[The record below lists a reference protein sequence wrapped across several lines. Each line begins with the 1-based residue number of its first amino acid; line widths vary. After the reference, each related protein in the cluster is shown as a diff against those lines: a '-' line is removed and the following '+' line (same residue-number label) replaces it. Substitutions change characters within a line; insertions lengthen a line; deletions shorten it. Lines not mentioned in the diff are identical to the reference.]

1 VNLED
6 LTIDRY
12 VLERLLGHGGMGD
25 VYLAQDTTIHRQ
37 VAIKVFRSEISP
49 YPNSESSRNS
59 AELSRREMK
68 AIAQLDHPHI
78 LPLYDYGEKIVHGTT
93 LAYIVMPYR
102 EEGSLAQWLH
112 QRTTTALLSSEDT
125 LFLMRQAADA
135 LQHAHDHGIVH
146 QDVKPSNFL
155 IHQRKN
161 APGHPDLFLAD
172 FGIAKF
178 VAATSATSHTIRG
191 TPTYMAPEQWQGQ
204 SVPETDQYALAIM
217 TYELL
222 TGQTPFQGGMAQM
235 MYQHLSVIPEAPSR
249 VNADLTPLLDAVLL
263 KALEKKPEERFPSI
277 TSFIEALKLAL
288 EGIDPHPFLQ
298 NARTVLPPVQLPP
311 TDSQETDGTQ
321 TLDEEPHLTNDSL
334 ALFSEGEDEENI
346 ATQLSERSKDLPTII
361 SAKLPALPPSDTLR
375 AQNSPAFPLP
385 YSPVALSSPGSGNP
399 GSQPAY
405 PYRRT
410 IALLIVIAILV
421 IAFGSVGLVLNA
433 RQVKSDRSVTAG
445 TTTSVQD
452 TAAPNLANMTS
463 TAQAKVLLQ
472 MKNAV
477 TSTATIHLQQTEQ
490 AQNTAQAT
498 ATAQAQNSAQ
508 NSPTVVVIIAT
519 SIVPPTQPTP
529 TLLPTPTSTP
539 TPTLVPAPAP
549 TITTDCAHLVT
560 PWVAIYQYSH
570 FGGRE
575 LCFEGKGLVNLAT
588 YGFDKQTDSINIAAN
603 GSFYDQ
609 ANGQGAGLGF
619 YYGDEQADLGTW
631 DNRISSFVVTG

>member
-1 VNLED
+1 MNLED

-12 VLERLLGHGGMGD
+12 VLEQLLGHGGMGD

-78 LPLYDYGEKIVHGTT
+78 LPLYDYGEKIVNGTT

-125 LFLMRQAADA
+125 LFLIHQAADA

-155 IHQRKN
+155 IHQRKS

-222 TGQTPFQGGMAQM
+222 TGQIPFQGGMAQM
-235 MYQHLSVIPEAPSR
+235 MYQHLSVIPKAPSQ
-249 VNADLTPLLDAVLL
+249 VNADLPPLLDAVLL
-263 KALEKKPEERFPSI
+263 KALEKKPEERFPSL
-277 TSFIEALKLAL
+277 TSFIEALKQVL
-288 EGIDPHPFLQ
+288 EGIDPQPFLQ
-298 NARTVLPPVQLPP
+298 NARTALPPFQRPP
-311 TDSQETDGTQ
+311 ADSPETDGTQ
-321 TLDEEPHLTNDSL
+321 TFDEEPHLTNGSL
-334 ALFSEGEDEENI
+334 AVLSEGEDEENI

-361 SAKLPALPPSDTLR
+361 SAKLPATPPSDTLR
-375 AQNSPAFPLP
+375 AQNYPVFPLTVP
-385 YSPVALSSPGSGNP
+385 LSSPGPGNT
-399 GSQPAY
+399 GSQSTY

-410 IALLIVIAILV
+410 IALLIAIAVLV
-421 IAFGSVGLVLNA
+421 IAFGGAGLVLNA
-433 RQVKSDRSVTAG
+433 RQVKNDRSVTAG
-445 TTTSVQD
+445 TTTSAQN
-452 TAAPNLANMTS
+452 TEAPNQANMTS
-463 TAQAKVLLQ
+463 TAQTKVPQ
-472 MKNAV
+472 QTKNAV
-477 TSTATIHLQQTEQ
+477 TSTPTLHLQQTKQ
-490 AQNTAQAT
+490 AQNNAQAT
-498 ATAQAQNSAQ
+498 ATAQAQNNTQ
-508 NSPTVVVIIAT
+508 NTPTVVVIIAT
-519 SIVPPTQPTP
+519 PTVPATLPTPIP
-529 TLLPTPTSTP
+529 TLLPTPTP
-539 TPTLVPAPAP
+539 VPAPAP

-575 LCFEGKGLVNLAT
+575 LCFEGKGLVNLAA

-619 YYGDEQADLGTW
+619 YYGDAASRPGY
-631 DNRISSFVVTG
+631 VG